1 MGKSGMDFGMGRIGT
16 GRVPPSRPWD
26 GTGRDPISMGLG
38 RDGTRIQWDAVGLG
52 PESVGRVPS
61 HYFHFFRFFRIF
73 NKLFSFKSVLQILS
87 C

>member
-1 MGKSGMDFGMGRIGT
+1 MSGMDFGMGRI
-16 GRVPPSRPWD
+16 

-61 HYFHFFRFFRIF
+61 HFLQFLSFFSIFPSFFPDF
-73 NKLFSFKSVLQILS
+73 FSDF
-87 C
+87 

>member
-61 HYFHFFRFFRIF
+61 HFFQFFLSFFSIF
-73 NKLFSFKSVLQILS
+73 PSFFPILFSDF
-87 C
+87 